1 MRTVMPAFREAQS
14 VKEAR
19 ALINCATDKGRDDLV
34 REGRLL
40 IDRVTRGQMTERAAR
55 ERLIDLREFLGD

>member
-1 MRTVMPAFREAQS
+1 MRAVVPTFKEPQS

-34 REGRLL
+34 REGRIL
-40 IDRVTRGQMTERAAR
+40 IDRVTRGQLTERAAR